1 MSEKKDLTELR
12 SEIDSIDRELMR
24 LFEERMNISRQV
36 GDYKRERGMPVFDE
50 TREKEVIAPPA
61 RPSSARRPCGPMPAG

>member
-36 GDYKRERGMPVFDE
+36 GDYKRERGCPCL
-50 TREKEVIAPPA
+50 TKRGRRRSLPPA
-61 RPSSARRPCGPMPAG
+61 PPSSARRPCGPMPAG

>member
-36 GDYKRERGMPVFDE
+36 GDYRCV
-50 TREKEVIAPPA
+50 
-61 RPSSARRPCGPMPAG
+61 